1 MNEDIMKLVI
11 LIGLCLALSSENL
24 FSQAPT
30 LVAGWPYRTITDGGL
45 AYNTPVFDCRIDP
58 DNAVFFCNATHDI
71 NKFYW
76 DSSLYPGW
84 PYLADSIWF
93 TAHSPTVVDIDKNGR
108 SDVVTAG
115 FHNRFNFDNDLLFI
129 VDEIGQI
136 LPNYPIYFQNEP
148 VSLNLFDIDDDNQYE
163 ILRYTVGDQL
173 VHCLNTNGEYEPG
186 WPVPL
191 GSDVTGFTYCG
202 SGGAVGDLDLDG
214 TNEYIVMGFHHIY
227 AYKYD
232 GTMMP
237 GFPIV
242 VPDSGNFEFTNGW
255 AWPPTLADMDH
266 DGYLEI
272 IVSGDNWDY
281 TFPPLTSFI
290 AIFNHDGSI
299 KEGWPIYSYNEEI
312 VMCPIPADIN
322 NDGEIEIGYQ
332 GRELNFIDINGNNL
346 PGWPSPVID
355 PIGRNVGTY
364 SDLIVVDVNGDR
376 DCEIFIDCG
385 SIYVDSIGEDST
397 EYWGHGFIYGFDHLG
412 NYLPGFPLRVRGET
426 FSRPPNFYFDQDT
439 FRAYMALYSTI
450 YIPEPPIIDTSFVE
464 LYVFPD
470 STGPADQWPML
481 SHDNLFSRNYNFV
494 DRVTS
499 VDDGDRE
506 ILPKSAIL
514 SQNYPNPFNRSTTI
528 EFTLPRKEHAT
539 LSVFDILGR
548 KVIDI
553 YDQEMEAGYHRN
565 MVTMDVPSGIY
576 LYRLQAGNTVITRKM
591 TLLK

>member
-1 MNEDIMKLVI
+1 MKVI
-11 LIGLCLALSSENL
+11 IAILLTITLDGYIYA
-24 FSQAPT
+24 QAPS
-30 LVAGWPYRTITDGGL
+30 LVDGWPYRTITDGGL
-45 AYNTPVFDCRIDP
+45 VYNTPVFNRTVDLDK
-58 DNAVFFCNATHDI
+58 ALYFCNSTHDI

-76 DSSLYPGW
+76 DSTLYPGW
-84 PYLADSIWF
+84 PFLADSIWF
-93 TAHSPTVVDIDKNGR
+93 TNYSPTVADIDGDGQ
-108 SDVVTAG
+108 SEIVTAG
-115 FHNRFNFDNDLLFI
+115 YHYRINFNKDLLCTVDEHGELLPGYPILFETRPKSLNIFDMDND
-129 VDEIGQI
+129 
-136 LPNYPIYFQNEP
+136 NE
-148 VSLNLFDIDDDNQYE
+148 YE
-163 ILRYTVGDQL
+163 ILRITVGDDL
-173 VHCLNTNGEYEPG
+173 IHCLKTSGEYEPG
-186 WPVPL
+186 WPISLP
-191 GSDVTGFTYCG
+191 SDVTGFTFCG
-202 SGGAVGDLDLDG
+202 SGGTAGDLDLDG
-214 TNEYIVMGFHHIY
+214 TNEYILMGFHHIY

-290 AIFNHDGSI
+290 AIFNHDGTI
-299 KEGWPIYSYNEEI
+299 KEGWPIYSYNEEFGEA
-312 VMCPIPADIN
+312 PIPADIN
-322 NDGEIEIGYQ
+322 NDGEMEIGYQ
-332 GRELNFIDINGNNL
+332 GRQLNFIDMNGNSL

-355 PIGRNVGTY
+355 PEGRTVGTY
-364 SDLIVVDVNGDR
+364 SDLIVVDIDGDGNS
-376 DCEIFIDCG
+376 EIFIDCG
-385 SIYVDSIGEDST
+385 SLYPDSIGADST
-397 EYWGHGFIYGFDHLG
+397 EYWGHGYIYGFDHVG
-412 NYLPGFPLRVRGET
+412 NYLSGFPLRVGGDT
-426 FSRPPNFYFDQDT
+426 FSRPPNFYFDQNT
-439 FRAYMALYSTI
+439 SRVYMAI
-450 YIPEPPIIDTSFVE
+450 YTTKFVPDTPEIDTSYVE

-565 MVTMDVPSGIY
+565 TITMDVPSGIY